1 MFYQSEINYSSW
13 YTIIIV
19 IVARSLNIVIL
30 SVIIMIILS
39 SISTSFNMTNT
50 ATTVNSNIDISPSA
64 PPPSPSVSSQQSSFL
79 SSPCPTAHFE
89 WTPFPWLWCRWWWRC
104 WSLMVTMAI
113 LLMRTTKM
121 VLMTMTILS
130 AVIVNTMKLYSK
142 DNDDIVGSICKHNEA
157 YSPPLKFAVTGTLL
171 TRGPIWPGKY
181 FSNIA
186 KQLLIF
192 ANIGFFGFAGIWNI
206 N

>member
-1 MFYQSEINYSSW
+1 MHFEIGTGPQVQPLSSRPTGLFRLVHHDSDTSQDDGSDHDYNLPGQSDSQKEQAAEKSSFTKKNMFYQSEINYSNW
-13 YTIIIV
+13 NTIIIV

-89 WTPFPWLWCRWWWRC
+89 WTPFP
-104 WSLMVTMAI
+104 
-113 LLMRTTKM
+113 
-121 VLMTMTILS
+121 
-130 AVIVNTMKLYSK
+130 
-142 DNDDIVGSICKHNEA
+142 
-157 YSPPLKFAVTGTLL
+157 
-171 TRGPIWPGKY
+171 
-181 FSNIA
+181 
-186 KQLLIF
+186 
-192 ANIGFFGFAGIWNI
+192 
-206 N
+206 